1 MCIFPHICLA
11 ALTQTETQQE
21 DRQNRRNPNNGLLKG
36 MPQLC
41 FMENRLRKI
50 PNTPGSPTAPER
62 GNQMTIMSLL
72 FSLFIGI
79 GYHPVLVLHNPQP
92 VMPIGIVRRSS

>member
-1 MCIFPHICLA
+1 
-11 ALTQTETQQE
+11 
-21 DRQNRRNPNNGLLKG
+21 
-36 MPQLC
+36 
-41 FMENRLRKI
+41 
-50 PNTPGSPTAPER
+50 
-62 GNQMTIMSLL
+62 MTIMSLL